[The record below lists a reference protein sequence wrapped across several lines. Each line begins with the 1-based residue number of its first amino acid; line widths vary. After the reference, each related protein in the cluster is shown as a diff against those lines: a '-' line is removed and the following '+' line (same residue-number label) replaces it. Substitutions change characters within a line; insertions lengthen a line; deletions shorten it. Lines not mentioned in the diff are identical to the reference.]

1 MSKDRT
7 SSTRPVPQ
15 RAALATVPTSPAP
28 SEMDEALRQVVAQQI
43 GPRRPG
49 VTYDNVDGI
58 FTVLDV
64 TTNPSEARRILRRRA
79 AQFAVTVHDH
89 LTDTVS
95 TIGTVW
101 TGSDRVLKAVA

>member
-15 RAALATVPTSPAP
+15 RAALTTVPTSPAL
-28 SEMDEALRQVVAQQI
+28 SEMDEALRQVVAQQV

-49 VTYDNVDGI
+49 VTYDNTDGI
-58 FTVLDV
+58 L
-64 TTNPSEARRILRRRA
+64 
-79 AQFAVTVHDH
+79 TVHDEI
-89 LTDTVS
+89 TGTVS